1 MRSKLFFVI
10 LVLFLSNIFMANK
23 KNVFSSHFR
32 SILKN
37 IYSWIS
43 SSFRF
48 APPLGAW
55 GLLLL
60 WGLGGFF
67 LSCSP
72 TDSLTSKAY
81 HNLTAHYNGYFLA
94 RNRMD
99 SVENVI
105 FMTRKEDYNRVLEV
119 MPFPE
124 DTAQLKT
131 YDNRMQDIIKKSAI
145 VHNRHD
151 NSKFLFPSYTLI
163 GKARFFLRKYEE
175 GINTLK
181 YVNTKA
187 KEQQDKNRALIELF
201 RIYVE
206 IKDEKSADY
215 ALNTLHKRSLDDDNK
230 RDFYLVRANYFRKK
244 NDYLETAKTLGSA
257 VQLMRRG
264 EKRGRIYF
272 ILGQLYQKLEKNNL
286 AYKNYQEVL
295 RNNPPYEL
303 AFYAKLY
310 STQVTEI
317 NTEKDLKKMER
328 YFKKLLSDENN
339 EEYKDKIY
347 YEMALF
353 ALKQNN
359 LPLCIQHLKTSLAQ
373 VGGSSAQKGYTFLKL
388 GELHYK
394 PLAKYEKSKTYYDST
409 VAYMSKSAENFKAI
423 EKRQRTLTE
432 FVKQLNIYRL
442 QDSLQRLAR
451 MPETDRL
458 AYLDKMLYQ
467 EEFAKQ
473 RELDSLQKIAE
484 KKALEDERKKK
495 EKGTLAENITGKD
508 AGWYFANPNA
518 MLLGQQ
524 NFIKKWGNRP
534 LEDNWR
540 RTNKPVNTNDTT
552 TKKIEN
558 TEITRLSAE
567 VLREQ
572 SIKKRVEQRKN
583 AVLNIIPKTPS
594 DFASSEK
601 KTEDALYELGKI
613 YRLKLQEPQNSID
626 YFGKLLQLFPATKYE
641 PEALYSMYLCAKDLQ
656 NTEEMNKYKDLLVLK
671 YPNSS
676 FARLITN
683 PNYLKEVKASDKEV
697 KAMYEDAFKQ
707 FKITNYAKA
716 QTILLQIQ
724 AKHPQNLV
732 EDKILMLQIILAQK
746 IENYKDNQALK
757 TRLEDFAK
765 KYPESPI
772 TATIKDIIPKI
783 KIKK

>member
-1 MRSKLFFVI
+1 MQQKKIIVSNHLLI
-10 LVLFLSNIFMANK
+10 YFLGIF
-23 KNVFSSHFR
+23 
-32 SILKN
+32 
-37 IYSWIS
+37 
-43 SSFRF
+43 
-48 APPLGAW
+48 
-55 GLLLL
+55 LLN
-60 WGLGGFF
+60 F
-67 LSCSP
+67 LTNCA
-72 TDSLTSKAY
+72 TNDSLASRTY
-81 HNLTAHYNGYFLA
+81 HDLTANYNAYFLA
-94 RNRMD
+94 QNRMD
-99 SVENVI
+99 SVENAI
-105 FMTRKEDYNRVLEV
+105 FMARKEDYNRVLEV

-131 YDNRMQDIIKKSAI
+131 YDNRMNDIIKKSAI

-151 NSKFLFPSYTLI
+151 NSKFLFRSYILI
-163 GKARFFLRKYEE
+163 GKARFFLRKYDD

-187 KEQQDKNRALIELF
+187 KEDKDKHKALIDLF

-206 IKDEKSADY
+206 LKDEKSAEY
-215 ALNTLHKRSLDDDNK
+215 ALNTLHKRNLDEENK

-257 VQLMRRG
+257 VKLMRRG
-264 EKRGRIYF
+264 EQRGRIYF
-272 ILGQLYQKLEKNNL
+272 ILGQLYQKLERPTL
-286 AYKNYQEVL
+286 AFKNYQEVL

-310 STQVTEI
+310 STQVTQI
-317 NTEKDLKKMER
+317 NNEKDLKKMDK
-328 YFKKLLSDENN
+328 YFKRLLNDENN

-353 ALKQNN
+353 SLKQGN
-359 LPLCIQHLKTSLAQ
+359 LPLCVQHLKTSLIQTGATP
-373 VGGSSAQKGYTFLKL
+373 AQKGYTFLKL

-394 PLAKYEKSKTYYDST
+394 PLAKYEKSKMYYDST
-409 VAYMSKSAENFKAI
+409 VAYMSKNVENYKAI
-423 EKRQRTLTE
+423 EKRQRTLSE

-451 MPETDRL
+451 MPETERL
-458 AYLDKMLYQ
+458 AYLDKNLYQ

-484 KKALEDERKKK
+484 KKAQEEERKKQNR
-495 EKGTLAENITGKD
+495 GTLAENTTGKD
-508 AGWYFANPNA
+508 ATWYFANPNA

-540 RTNKPVNTNDTT
+540 RASKPANPNA
-552 TKKIEN
+552 EN
-558 TEITRLSAE
+558 TAKNTENLETGRISAE
-567 VLREQ
+567 ILREQ
-572 SIKKRVEQRKN
+572 AIKKRVEQRKSAILN
-583 AVLNIIPKTPS
+583 ALPKTPS
-594 DFASSEK
+594 DFAVSDK
-601 KTEDALYELGKI
+601 KIEDALYELGKI

-626 YFGKLLQLFPATKYE
+626 YFGKMIQLFPASKYE

-656 NTEEMNKYKDLLVLK
+656 NVEETNKYKDLLILK

-697 KAMYEDAFKQ
+697 KALYYDAYNQ
-707 FKITNYAKA
+707 FKLTNYTKA
-716 QTILLQIQ
+716 QSILLQIQ
-724 AKHPQNLV
+724 AKYPQNLV
-732 EDKILMLQIILAQK
+732 EDKVIVLQVILAQK

-757 TRLEDFAK
+757 ARLEDFVK
-765 KYPESPI
+765 KYPESPLNL
-772 TATIKDIIPKI
+772 TIKNIIPKI
-783 KIKK
+783 KLKK

>member
-1 MRSKLFFVI
+1 MFYKENVI
-10 LVLFLSNIFMANK
+10 LSVIKTNFF
-23 KNVFSSHFR
+23 
-32 SILKN
+32 
-37 IYSWIS
+37 
-43 SSFRF
+43 
-48 APPLGAW
+48 
-55 GLLLL
+55 LLLIPF
-60 WGLGGFF
+60 LGVG
-67 LSCSP
+67 CSP
-72 TDSLTSKAY
+72 SDSLTSKAY
-81 HNLTAHYNGYFLA
+81 HNLTANYNAYFLA

-99 SVENVI
+99 SVENAI
-105 FMTRKEDYNRVLEV
+105 FMARKEDYNRVLEV

-151 NSKFLFPSYTLI
+151 NSKYLFPAYTLI
-163 GKARFFLRKYEE
+163 GKARFFLRKYED

-187 KEQQDKNRALIELF
+187 KEQDDKNRALVELF

-206 IKDEKSADY
+206 IKDEKSAEY
-215 ALNTLHKRSLDDDNK
+215 ALNTLHKRNLEEQTK
-230 RDFYLVRANYFRKK
+230 KDFYLVRANYFRKK

-264 EKRGRIYF
+264 EQRGRIYF
-272 ILGQLYQKLEKNNL
+272 ILGQLYQKLEKPTL

-317 NTEKDLKKMER
+317 KDEKDLKKMER

-359 LPLCIQHLKTSLAQ
+359 LPLCIQHLKTSLIQ
-373 VGGSSAQKGYTFLKL
+373 IGVTPAQKGYTFLKL

-409 VAYMSKSAENFKAI
+409 IIYMSKNAENYKAI
-423 EKRQRTLTE
+423 EKRQRTLSE

-451 MPETDRL
+451 MPETERL

-467 EEFAKQ
+467 EEFARQ

-484 KKALEDERKKK
+484 KKAQEEERKKRDR
-495 EKGTLAENITGKD
+495 GTLAENTTGRE
-508 AGWYFANPNA
+508 AGWYFANPSA
-518 MLLGQQ
+518 MFLGQQ

-540 RTNKPVNTNDTT
+540 RTNKPANNTPDSTG
-552 TKKIEN
+552 KKPEN
-558 TEITRLSAE
+558 VDVTRLSPE
-567 VLREQ
+567 LLREQ
-572 SIKKRVEQRKN
+572 TIKKRVEQRKN
-583 AVLNIIPKTPS
+583 AVLNIVPKTPS
-594 DFASSEK
+594 DFASSDK
-601 KTEDALYELGKI
+601 KMEDALYELGKI
-613 YRLKLQEPQNSID
+613 YRLKLQEPQNSIE
-626 YFGKLLQLFPATKYE
+626 YFGKMLQLFPASKYE

-656 NTEEMNKYKDLLVLK
+656 DTEATNRYKDLLISK

-697 KAMYEDAFKQ
+697 KALYDDAYKQ
-707 FKITNYAKA
+707 FKLTNYTKA
-716 QTILLQIQ
+716 QSTLLQIQ
-724 AKHPQNLV
+724 AKYPQNLV
-732 EDKILMLQIILAQK
+732 EDKILVLQIILAQK
-746 IENYKDNQALK
+746 IENYKDSQALK
-757 TRLEDFAK
+757 ARIEDFVK
-765 KYPESPI
+765 KYPESPL
-772 TATIKDIIPKI
+772 TPTMKDIIPKI